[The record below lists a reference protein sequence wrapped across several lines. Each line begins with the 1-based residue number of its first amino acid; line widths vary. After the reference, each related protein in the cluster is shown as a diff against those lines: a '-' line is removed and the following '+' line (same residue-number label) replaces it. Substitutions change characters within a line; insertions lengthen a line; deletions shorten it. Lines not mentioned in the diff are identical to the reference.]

1 MEGVIE
7 RTSKTA
13 TTGRSA
19 RLVHC
24 SRRICFHSIVMA
36 TKNNDRGAS
45 LLAADLALV
54 YTPPRS
60 AIRRFFWKW
69 RVRFESTFALSM
81 FEGWEKI
88 LVGASS
94 LLLGDVNPRI

>member
-1 MEGVIE
+1 
-7 RTSKTA
+7 
-13 TTGRSA
+13 
-19 RLVHC
+19 
-24 SRRICFHSIVMA
+24 MA
-36 TKNNDRGAS
+36 TKQSNNDRGAS

-60 AIRRFFWKW
+60 ALRHFFWKW

-94 LLLGDVNPRI
+94 PLLGDVNPRI